1 MSLAAWKSF
10 DAAEKRIVLGGA
22 AVLLVG
28 MALCAYALIPQ
39 LRACGNA
46 LNVWLRG
53 GTVQA
58 SMGIADPPLKD
69 TDNHDYVI
77 TKQPDVTQVVYFG
90 YTHCPDECP
99 TALSKMAR
107 AYDELGQP
115 RRLRLVF
122 VSFDPQRDTPRVL
135 GAYVRL
141 FKAPMVGLG
150 GSTAAVRA
158 TMKRF
163 GADAV
168 RIPPEQPGA
177 GYSFAHTSSVIVV
190 GPDNSSEAMYPIEDM
205 DVHDL
210 VKTLHRYLW

>member
-1 MSLAAWKSF
+1 MTWAAWKSF
-10 DAAEKRIVLGGA
+10 DAAERRVILAGA
-22 AVLLVG
+22 AFLLVT
-28 MALCAYALIPQ
+28 MALMTYALIPQ
-39 LRACGNA
+39 LRACGDA

-53 GTVQA
+53 GALVNSVA
-58 SMGIADPPLKD
+58 IADPPLKD
-69 TDNHDYVI
+69 ANDHDYLI

-135 GAYVRL
+135 DAYVRL
-141 FKAPMVGLG
+141 FKAPMIGLS

-158 TMKRF
+158 AMKRF

-168 RIPPEQPGA
+168 RIPSERPGG
-177 GYSFAHTSSVIVV
+177 GYSFAHTASVIIV
-190 GPDNSSEAMYPIEDM
+190 GPDNSSEAMYPIEDS

-210 VKTLHRYLW
+210 VKTLRRYLW